1 MAMEEKDTYR
11 NYFDI
16 DPEYLA
22 QINEAEIES
31 HPDLW
36 KKFYPH
42 ETFVKLIKDT
52 ISVISRKQKKS
63 IWVEGAYG
71 TGKSHAVLTLKKLLD
86 ASEEDTKAYFDKY
99 HDELDND
106 LYNKFQQIKSG
117 DQKILTVHRYGSSSI
132 NGDNDLV
139 FAIQESIVNA
149 LSKAGIEDHGESA
162 LKDSAVAWLSV
173 SRNKNYFNETIKE
186 QYSDLFG
193 GDDVDAIIRKLN
205 QYDAEAREQPI
216 KGEALQTLMSKIM
229 KVGKEQRFDALKLS
243 TTSLLNWI
251 SSIIE
256 KNNLKAIVFIW
267 DEFSDYFR
275 KNQRAMTGLQEIV
288 DFSGDKPFYLIIVTH
303 NVMHMFPESD
313 KDWRRL
319 RDRFIDP
326 ICNIELPENMA
337 FRLMGNAMEENP
349 DPNVKQEWHAY
360 RDDLYDRT
368 QDSRELVKQ
377 KARISD
383 DELKK
388 ILPIHPY
395 AALLL
400 KHISSA
406 FDSNQRSMFDFIKND
421 RGDEIK
427 GFQWFIHQYGPT
439 DENPLL
445 TIDMLWDFFYEKG
458 KEYLSQDIRSILDC
472 YAFSAD
478 KIPDKA
484 KQRVLKTVLLL
495 QAISQRAGGSVELF
509 IPNEKNLNNAFEGSD
524 FENDEAVRIAN
535 SMVPDIL
542 YRRPMS
548 GGKTQYSALINTG
561 NSAEIAQKKKEQA
574 GKSTSVLIGE
584 ADMQSAITD
593 ASLKGALGLR
603 YVLKCVSLSDFK
615 KTINELMAEESSL
628 GNKLLAVAAFARDD
642 TESFALG
649 KAIKEAAADGSYH
662 IVFIDASITPIG
674 GDRLEQYAD
683 AMANSVVNLKQDTG
697 LAKQYESNAK
707 DVLKKWRDQV
717 LSGDF
722 IVYTAEKPEGERIV
736 GSEQLSDTLF
746 AIDSRRYSEGLE
758 THRDRGVN
766 DTMWQATSLAMG
778 AECGAKEETK
788 GQFRS
793 GNKEK
798 KLENY
803 IGSEAWGHQDY
814 WESAPYAPVSKIKAE
829 VEKLIHSAFDK
840 EGSVSIGAIYNFLK
854 DKNGRYGFMPCNL
867 TAFVMGFLLK
877 EYTKEYTEQH
887 ASDVT
892 YSYSDGTVNDVLDI
906 AHLKEMIAEVIKR
919 QMNPG
924 TSYKDKFIVTT
935 TPEVVAFND
944 ASSQIFEI
952 PRNSCNSVE
961 QTRDFIRQKMKALSF
976 PILVLKNVLG
986 SAQLQTSADKLSEL
1000 IDLYGG
1006 IANNSNYGAART
1018 ESDLAQSI
1026 GKLCME
1032 NPGAAD
1038 DLASLVTKGKCSD
1051 GMKAYI
1057 EQYQGGELIH
1067 LAEEIGDGGQYIN
1080 SLKKKFDADAANWV
1094 WNRDTVDSKID
1105 EVTLEY
1111 RIIAESNKILVK
1123 NLSFDSTMDEWK
1135 DRCGRVKVSF
1145 LYAKNY
1151 WGDLSGL
1158 MGMLADIKK
1167 TGVLPDSKKEKF
1179 LNEISA
1185 HGKAF
1190 NEFYTNQTELFK
1202 QACQF
1207 LVGGR
1212 DDEEVSV
1219 IFGLL
1224 SGNLFTS
1231 EKGDYQK
1238 AVENAVNAYDKEQK
1252 TTKLKK
1258 FWEEKTGTKTPREWS
1273 AKYRTPILCMIK
1285 DEDLTVA
1292 RAVFE
1297 TMARKQPDPDSV
1309 DRAMKFLEG
1318 ADFFERLGN
1327 GEERDRAFRE
1337 KIVKSYSVML
1347 ENLDDV
1353 RDYLIKKLPNCEPYD
1368 WLDLPEVDKRLEEK
1382 AEYEYNATGCD
1393 KAMEKIENMDV
1404 ADVKKYLKQLIR
1416 DNMVV
1421 GMEIIKGK

>member
-1 MAMEEKDTYR
+1 MEEKDTYR

-99 HDELDND
+99 QDELDND

-117 DQKILTVHRYGSSSI
+117 DQKILTVHRYGSSNI

-149 LSKAGIEDHGESA
+149 LNKAGIEERGESA
-162 LKDSAVAWLSV
+162 LKDSAVAWLSEPI
-173 SRNKNYFNETIKE
+173 NKNYFNALIQEK
-186 QYSDLFG
+186 YADLFA

-205 QYDAEAREQPI
+205 QYDAEAKEQPI
-216 KGEALQTLMSKIM
+216 KGEALETLMSKIM
-229 KVGKEQRFDALKLS
+229 KVGSEQRFTALTLS

-256 KNNLKAIVFIW
+256 KNNFKAIVFIW

-349 DPNVKQEWHAY
+349 DPNVEKEWHAF

-427 GFQWFIHQYGPT
+427 GFQWFIHQYGPM

-509 IPNEKNLNNAFEGSD
+509 IPNEKNLNNAFEGSE

-548 GGKTQYSALINTG
+548 GGKTQYSALINIG
-561 NSAEIAQKKKEQA
+561 NSSEIEQKKKEQA
-574 GKSTSVLIGE
+574 SKSTSALIGE
-584 ADMQSAITD
+584 SDMLSAITG

-603 YVLKCVSLSDFK
+603 YVLKCVSQSDFK
-615 KTINELMAEESSL
+615 KTINELMSEENSF

-649 KAIKEAAADGSYH
+649 KAIKEAVADGKYH
-662 IVFIDASITPIG
+662 IVFIDASITPLG
-674 GDRLEQYAD
+674 GDRLDQYAE

-707 DVLKKWRDQV
+707 DVLKKWREQI

-722 IVYTAEKPEGERIV
+722 IVYTADKPDGDRIV
-736 GSEQLSDTLF
+736 GTEQLYDTLF
-746 AIDSRRYSEGLE
+746 AIDSKRYSEGLE
-758 THRDRGVN
+758 THRDRPVN
-766 DTMWQATSLAMG
+766 DTTMWQATSLAMG

-793 GNKEK
+793 GNKQN

-803 IGSEAWGHQDY
+803 IGSEAWGHPDY
-814 WESAPYAPVSKIKAE
+814 WESSPYVPVSKIKAE

-840 EGSVSIGAIYNFLK
+840 DGRVSIAAIYDFLK
-854 DKNGRYGFMPCNL
+854 DKDGRYGFMPCNL

-887 ASDVT
+887 DSDVT
-892 YSYSDGTVNDVLDI
+892 YSYSDGTVNDVLDV
-906 AHLKEMIAEVIKR
+906 AHLKEMIAEVIKH

-924 TSYKDKFIVTT
+924 TRYKDKFIVTT
-935 TPEVVAFND
+935 TAEEVAFNE
-944 ASSQIFEI
+944 ASSQIFDI
-952 PRNSCNSVE
+952 PRNSCTSVE

-976 PILVLKNVLG
+976 PIMVLKKVLV
-986 SAQLQTSADKLSEL
+986 SAQLQTGADKLSEL
-1000 IDLYGG
+1000 IDLYSG
-1006 IANNSNYGAART
+1006 IANTGNYGTART
-1018 ESDLAQSI
+1018 ESDLAMNI
-1026 GKLCME
+1026 GKLCMA

-1038 DLASLVTKGKCSD
+1038 DLSSLVTKNKCSE

-1067 LAEEIGDGGQYIN
+1067 LADEIGDGGQYIN
-1080 SLKKKFDADAANWV
+1080 CLKRKFDADAANWV
-1094 WNRDTVDSKID
+1094 WNSETVDRKID
-1105 EVTLEY
+1105 ELILEY

-1123 NLSFDSTMDEWK
+1123 NLSFDATMGEWK
-1135 DRCGRVKVSF
+1135 DRCGRIKVSY

-1151 WGDLSGL
+1151 WQDLSEL
-1158 MGMLADIKK
+1158 MGMLAGIKK
-1167 TGVLPDSKKEKF
+1167 TGVLPDSQKEKF
-1179 LNEISA
+1179 LKEISA
-1185 HGKAF
+1185 NGKAF
-1190 NEFYTNQTELFK
+1190 NEFYTNQTGLFK
-1202 QACQF
+1202 KACSF
-1207 LVGGR
+1207 LVDGFN
-1212 DDEEVSV
+1212 DEEVRG
-1219 IFGLL
+1219 IFDSL

-1231 EKGDYQK
+1231 EKDEYQK
-1238 AVENAVNAYDKEQK
+1238 TVKSAVDEYVKEQR
-1252 TTKLKK
+1252 TSKLKM
-1258 FWEEKTGTKTPREWS
+1258 FWEEKTGTKSPREWS

-1285 DEDLTVA
+1285 DEDITVA
-1292 RAVFE
+1292 RAAFE
-1297 TMARKQPDPDSV
+1297 TMSRKKPDPDSV
-1309 DRAMKFLEG
+1309 DKAMKFLEN

-1327 GEERDRAFRE
+1327 SEERDKAFRE
-1337 KIVKSYSVML
+1337 KIVKPYSVML

-1353 RDYLIKKLPNCEPYD
+1353 RDYLVRKLPNCEPYD
-1368 WLDLPEVDKRLEEK
+1368 WMDLPEVEKRLEEK
-1382 AEYEYNATGCD
+1382 AEYEYNDTGCA
-1393 KAMEKIENMDV
+1393 KAMEKIDNMDV
-1404 ADVKKYLKQLIR
+1404 ADVKQYLKNLIR